1 MLDNLCGSKLIAFEA
16 FNLLMAIPP
25 QLACKLSVHAAAVQD
40 FCNLAQGIPMTN
52 QILDDMLDTL
62 GGEDWPLLYTSTTM
76 TPPVNGL
83 TEINASLKKSKSK
96 KKQYIDASVQYYCD
110 QRPSLWG
117 DRLIMKRFNF
127 DRTGFK
133 DAICFVQEKVQNIK
147 RRGLCDTC
155 LIRGGSHKCLC
166 VGDTGLCG
174 GCLLYDAAFRVVPDT
189 WKTQTLDDILDS
201 LEFLPH
207 GPKTLAVRTTMT
219 PVVNGLTFIE
229 ASLSTI
235 TEKTGRA
242 FKKRIRAAVSYS
254 CEQPPNDN
262 FEKFFDVDR
271 KGLEDAIC
279 FVQQTVQNIERRGL
293 CETCLK
299 RQRPAK
305 RLRVGDTGLCTQCLL
320 HKAVF

>member
-1 MLDNLCGSKLIAFEA
+1 
-16 FNLLMAIPP
+16 MAPETP
-25 QLACKLSVHAAAVQD
+25 W
-40 FCNLAQGIPMTN
+40 TN
-52 QILDDMLDTL
+52 QILDDMLDTM
-62 GGEDWPLLYTSTTM
+62 GGEVFYPYIVVETYM
-76 TPPVNGL
+76 TPPVNGI
-83 TEINASLKKSKSK
+83 TEINASLKKAKDK
-96 KKQYIDASVQYYCD
+96 KKQHIDAYVQYFCE
-110 QRPSLWG
+110 QRHRRSSVWG

-133 DAICFVQEKVQNIK
+133 DAIYFVQEKVQNIK

-166 VGDTGLCG
+166 VGDIGLCG
-174 GCLLYDAAFRVVPDT
+174 GCLLYEAAFRVVPDT

-201 LEFLPH
+201 WEFLPH

-219 PVVNGLTFIE
+219 PPVNGLTFIR

-242 FKKRIRAAVSYS
+242 FKKRIRAAMNFSKMR
-254 CEQPPNDN
+254 NFDN

-279 FVQQTVQNIERRGL
+279 FVQQTVRKIERRGL

-299 RQRPAK
+299 RERPAK